1 MARDDHTSTVLREQR
16 ILVCGGAGT
25 LASAFVDAARNS
37 GAAIA
42 VLDLPS
48 AADTPGRDVRDAV
61 DPVTATGDADDM
73 RDLSGGPFR
82 VYADVTKIDELE
94 RAFATTAEY
103 LGTIDTVVNFAGVHH
118 RPYELHADDPAA
130 LITDFRRVVEVNLV
144 GAFAVTVAAAR
155 MMVPLGRGHIVHLCS
170 NGSRAALYGSYAYNA
185 SKHGVEGIVRTAAA
199 QLAPYRVRVNG
210 IAPGTVV
217 TDLNRS
223 LLYDE
228 MGEIR
233 PRARSILS
241 HTPTKRF
248 ATPEGVAE
256 SIVAL
261 CIPQRHLTGN
271 VVFADDGYNIEGHT
285 WPEGN
290 EALYHGA
297 AALDKLLQQTG
308 GQPE

>member
-1 MARDDHTSTVLREQR
+1 MARDGHTPTVLREQR
-16 ILVCGGAGT
+16 ILVCGGSGT
-25 LASAFVDAARNS
+25 LASAFVDAARDS
-37 GAAIA
+37 GATIA
-42 VLDLPS
+42 LLDLPS
-48 AADTPGRDVRDAV
+48 VADIRETDSRDTDTRD
-61 DPVTATGDADDM
+61 TGDRND
-73 RDLSGGPFR
+73 RSGAPFR
-82 VYADVTKIDELE
+82 VAADVTKIDELE
-94 RAFATTAEY
+94 HAFSAVRDH
-103 LGTIDTVVNFAGVHH
+103 LGGIDTVVNFAGVHH
-118 RPYELHADDPAA
+118 RPYELHTDDPAS
-130 LITDFRRVVEVNLV
+130 LITDFRRVIEVNLV
-144 GAFAVTVAAAR
+144 GAFAVTVVAAR
-155 MMVPLGRGHIVHLCS
+155 LMVPLRRGHIVHLCS

-199 QLAPYRVRVNG
+199 QLAPYGVRVNG

-223 LLYDE
+223 LLYDDT
-228 MGEIR
+228 GEIR
-233 PRARSILS
+233 SRARSILS

-290 EALYHGA
+290 EALYRGT
-297 AALDKLLQQTG
+297 AALDTLLQQRG
-308 GQPE
+308 GQQE

>member
-1 MARDDHTSTVLREQR
+1 MSPDDHTSTVLRDQR

-25 LASAFVDAARNS
+25 LASAFVAAATGS
-37 GAAIA
+37 GGTVA

-48 AADTPGRDVRDAV
+48 AADTPGRNVRDTA
-61 DPVTATGDADDM
+61 DPATATGDADD
-73 RDLSGGPFR
+73 RDDPSRPPFR
-82 VYADVTKIDELE
+82 VYADVTKIDELQD
-94 RAFATTAEY
+94 AFSTVQSH
-103 LGTIDTVVNFAGVHH
+103 LGEIDTVVNFAGVHH
-118 RPYELHADDPAA
+118 RPYELDADDPAS
-130 LITDFRRVVEVNLV
+130 LISDFRRVIEVNLI

-155 MMVPLGRGHIVHLCS
+155 VMVPLRRGHIVHLCS

-199 QLAPYRVRVNG
+199 QLAPFGVRVNG

-217 TDLNRS
+217 TDLNRT

-228 MGEIR
+228 EGEVR

-290 EALYHGA
+290 EALYESS
-297 AALDKLLQQTG
+297 AALDAVLRRIG
-308 GQPE
+308 GLSP